1 MCDSRTSGARC
12 AAFRGMVS
20 LPASGT
26 GPESVAAAPE
36 TPRGEGENRIR
47 EPGQSLP
54 PRLLLLAC
62 LILSLPALAAAC
74 GGGEETEPVPTV
86 QEPTVQGAAES
97 TSIAVEEATN
107 EGEPFTLVVDG
118 QAVPP
123 DFRAAYERE
132 SPIVVQFFEQD
143 EMAFYPQG
151 LGVDSIVDD
160 SLGQLQQQYPDVEF
174 FSYDID
180 DPGVAENSAEL
191 ELGQYGTLAAQLGV
205 GLTPYVAML
214 APREGGYVYE
224 SVFVGYVTQPV
235 LDQALA
241 ELADTATTGS
251 EGAPE
256 LVLEQVEPAG
266 GGELRYVTVGNEGEA
281 PVELGGFELVAIEP
295 STGEAAPES
304 GRLSIDGEPEVE
316 AGGSI
321 SLGVAPDVEDAE
333 GNQVDGTFGGGPLA
347 VEPGDQVGLVA
358 PDGAVAA
365 TFTL

>member
-1 MCDSRTSGARC
+1 LRGFPGHGKFASVRNGAG
-12 AAFRGMVS
+12 AFDRRNG
-20 LPASGT
+20 LRAD
-26 GPESVAAAPE
+26 
-36 TPRGEGENRIR
+36 EGENRIR
-47 EPGQSLP
+47 GPTQSLP
-54 PRLLLLAC
+54 ARLLLLVC
-62 LILSLPALAAAC
+62 LILSLPVVAAAC
-74 GGGEETEPVPTV
+74 GGGEETEPPPTV
-86 QEPTVQGAAES
+86 QDVAEEEAAEPPTV
-97 TSIAVEEATN
+97 AVEEATS

-132 SPIVVQFFEQD
+132 SPMVVQFFKQD

-160 SLGQLQQQYPDVEF
+160 SLGQLQEQYPDVEF

-180 DPGVAENSAEL
+180 DPGLAENSAEL
-191 ELGQYGTLAAQLGV
+191 ELGQYGTLATQLGV
-205 GLTPYVAML
+205 QMTPYVAML

-224 SVFVGYVTQPV
+224 SVFVGYSTQPV

-241 ELADTATTGS
+241 HLADTRTSGS
-251 EGAPE
+251 EGFPE
-256 LVLEQVEPAG
+256 LVLQQVEPAG
-266 GGELRYVTVGNEGEA
+266 GGEIKSVTVGNEGEA
-281 PVELGGFELVAIEP
+281 SVELGGYELVAIEP
-295 STGEAAPES
+295 STGEAAPDS
-304 GRLSIDGEPEVE
+304 GSLTVDGEPEVD
-316 AGGSI
+316 ASGNI

-347 VEPGDQVGLVA
+347 VEPGDQVGLVT